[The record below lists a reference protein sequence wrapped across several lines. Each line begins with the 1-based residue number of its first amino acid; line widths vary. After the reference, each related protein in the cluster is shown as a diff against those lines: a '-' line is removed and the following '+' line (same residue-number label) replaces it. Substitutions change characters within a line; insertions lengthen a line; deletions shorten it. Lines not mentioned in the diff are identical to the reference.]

1 MRLHRLSVTAFG
13 PFAGS
18 ERVDFD
24 ALSADGL
31 FLLHGRTGAGK
42 TSVLDA
48 VCFALYGAVP
58 GARAGGAPDLR
69 SHHAPPEVAPV
80 VELELTAGGRRLR
93 VERSPAW
100 TRPKRRGTGTTTEQA
115 RTLLAEWA
123 PAAPDAGADGWRPLS
138 SRNDEASQVLTDAL
152 GMGLAQFATVVLLPQ
167 GEFATFLRSGVAER
181 RALLQRLF
189 STDRYERAERWLA
202 AERARTGAAHEA
214 AAARL
219 AALAERAEH
228 VGAEWAPT
236 AAGAGAE
243 RPTPSTDA
251 DADASE
257 DPGQDG
263 DQDGD
268 PDRAQNG
275 DPDGG
280 TAGQALGAGPVPAPA
295 PAGPP
300 APAQVLERVRALADA
315 TRQAALSTETA
326 RVTTGAAARTAAA
339 REHALHEAAERARR
353 AAAVRHQQRQ
363 LALVEPVVAHQRAEL
378 EAATAAQALDG
389 HLRALAAASGAATE
403 AERRAAT
410 AAAALAAVAGTEVDA
425 GAGTP
430 PSAPSAAD
438 RKDRAEELRVRAARH
453 RQEQGRL
460 AELVELEAE
469 TAQRERQARQVAA
482 EHDALA
488 QEQARLRERLSAA
501 AGQRAD
507 LEARVEAVTEE
518 AAGVEEAAAALGRA
532 QEVLGHARAAEQ
544 LAGRCERARHD
555 AAAADRAA
563 LDARGR
569 WLDARQARWEGV
581 AAELAARLQLGDA
594 CPVCGSCEHPAPAGR
609 AAARAAGRAAD
620 PTADPTAQGGPSGR
634 VDEGGGTA
642 EPPPAHLPAAAAEAE
657 EAAQAAC
664 ERAEADARAAGQ
676 RLSALERDSASAS
689 GRSGGADVATA
700 AAHLQHAQL
709 TTTRTRAAREA
720 LVSLRAELGAV
731 QAAQATDAAALEE
744 VSTAL
749 VRLTERADQLA
760 TSLGADRARLA
771 AAGGEEGLA
780 ARSARLA
787 ALAQAAE
794 ALAAAGEAEA
804 AARAA
809 AREAEGAAQEAA
821 SAAGFP
827 DLASARAA
835 QRSAAHRGELQG
847 AVAAHERA
855 VAALAA
861 QLAELARPHDGDGD
875 ASAAVTDGAFTSAA
889 GGGRAGGGGPVD
901 DVDAALASLAGAM
914 QQRAAAEAAAEGA
927 VRAAERASTAAAAL
941 ERLEAETTA
950 ACAALE
956 PLARHAEL
964 TGDLARCA
972 EGTGGGN
979 ARRMKLSTYV
989 LAARL
994 EQVAAAASER
1004 LEVMSDG
1011 RYRLVHTDAL
1021 ERRGAGSGLGLRVL
1035 DAWTGVERDVATL
1048 SGGETFMAS
1057 LALALGLADVVRAE
1071 GGGTPVET
1079 LFVDEGFGTL
1089 DPESLEEVMGVL
1101 EQLRAGGRAVG
1112 LVSHVPELRTRVPA
1126 RLEVQRTATGSRLAT
1141 VLA

>member
-58 GARAGGAPDLR
+58 GGRAGGAPDLR

-236 AAGAGAE
+236 AAVPGAP
-243 RPTPSTDA
+243 RPTSSTDA
-251 DADASE
+251 DAGD
-257 DPGQDG
+257 DPGQDD
-263 DQDGD
+263 DQNRD
-268 PDRAQNG
+268 QNR

-280 TAGQALGAGPVPAPA
+280 TAGQALGAGSAPA

-300 APAQVLERVRALADA
+300 APAEVLERVRALAEA
-315 TRQAALSTETA
+315 TRQAALSTETD

-339 REHALHEAAERARR
+339 REHSLREAAERARR
-353 AAAVRHQQRQ
+353 AAQVRHQQRQ
-363 LALVEPVVAHQRAEL
+363 LALAEPVVAHQRAEL
-378 EAATAAQALDG
+378 EAAMAAQALDG
-389 HLRALAAASGAATE
+389 HLRVLAAATGAATE
-403 AERRAAT
+403 AERRAAA
-410 AAAALAAVAGTEVDA
+410 AAAALSAVAGTEVDA

-430 PSAPSAAD
+430 PSAPSAPSAAD
-438 RKDRAEELRVRAARH
+438 RKDRSEELRVRAARH

-518 AAGVEEAAAALGRA
+518 ATGVEEAAAALGRA
-532 QEVLGHARAAEQ
+532 QEVLGHARTAEQ

-581 AAELAARLQLGDA
+581 AAELAARLQPGDA

-609 AAARAAGRAAD
+609 AAARATGQAAD
-620 PTADPTAQGGPSGR
+620 PAADPAAQEGPSDR
-634 VDEGGGTA
+634 VDEGGDTA

-676 RLSALERDSASAS
+676 RLSALERDSASAA
-689 GRSGGADVATA
+689 GLSGGADVATA
-700 AAHLQHAQL
+700 TVHLQHAQL
-709 TTTRTRAAREA
+709 TAARTRAAREA
-720 LVSLRAELGAV
+720 LVSLRAQLGAV

-827 DLASARAA
+827 DLAGARAA

-861 QLAELARPHDGDGD
+861 QLAELARPHEGDGD
-875 ASAAVTDGAFTSAA
+875 AGAAVTDGALTSAA

-901 DVDAALASLAGAM
+901 DVDAALASLAGAT